1 MEMINTIK
9 DKYFSSLLS
18 YQIYDH
24 ISANRYV
31 ISDVLKNRIKQFAST
46 LFTDIVDLK
55 YDLMGREPGIQSPHI
70 SKITLNSENTK
81 FFAYLHNY
89 PLYSKPRT
97 YAKGSI
103 KINQKD
109 NTIKLY
115 NIVIGAENENCK
127 QNNAAYGVIERS
139 IEDAS
144 FCLGR
149 NRSQASLKNLIKAR
163 VSEMLIKHFKGIV
176 SLTITAIL
184 DKWIDDLDEFFHRT
198 YRHAYSD
205 ESLLR
210 FFDAP
215 ELTWIHASS
224 QILSPRIQD
233 TAVMQ
238 AFIHPAIDKLKSM
251 ILEYLI
257 YTDMYLHTDYSA
269 GMFRKLPRFQNIKIS
284 HEGCLHSSCTLYT
297 CFEKSMMDT
306 EQQRIFI
313 DTYVDATIFP
323 SHGDTFNQSNLTV
336 KIINMLTKETKD
348 QMTFNLPA
356 TFKAANDLKSLYLSL
371 KTKNLKS
378 WYERHIF
385 KKIVKPASIYMHY
398 KLALKQEYGNTA
410 GCMIKFLNDNILH
423 V

>member
-1 MEMINTIK
+1 MEIIDTIN
-9 DKYFSSLLS
+9 DKYFSSLIGR
-18 YQIYDH
+18 QIYDH

-31 ISDVLKNRIKQFAST
+31 ISDVLKNRIKQFASR
-46 LFTDIVDLK
+46 LFTDIVDIK
-55 YDLMGREPGIQSPHI
+55 YNLMDREPGIQSPHI
-70 SKITLNSENTK
+70 GKITLNSENTK

-115 NIVIGAENENCK
+115 NVIIGAENENCK

-149 NRSQASLKNLIKAR
+149 NRSQTSLKNLVKAR
-163 VSEMLIKHFKGIV
+163 LSEMLIKHFKDEV
-176 SLTITAIL
+176 SLTINAVL
-184 DKWIDDLDEFFHRT
+184 DKWIDDLDKFFHRT

-224 QILSPRIQD
+224 QILSPKIQD

-238 AFIHPAIDKLKSM
+238 EFIHPAINKLKSM

-257 YTDMYLHTDYSA
+257 YADMYTYTDYSA
-269 GMFRKLPRFQNIKIS
+269 GMFSKLPRFQDIKIS
-284 HEGCLHSSCTLYT
+284 HEGCLHSSCTLST
-297 CFEKSMMDT
+297 CFERSMQDN
-306 EQQRIFI
+306 EQQHIFK
-313 DTYVDATIFP
+313 DTYVYATIFP
-323 SHGDTFNQSNLTV
+323 SHGDTFNQSTLTV
-336 KIINMLTKETKD
+336 KIVDVITKETKD
-348 QMTFNLPA
+348 QMTFNLPKV
-356 TFKAANDLKSLYLSL
+356 FKEANDLKSLDLSL
-371 KTKNLKS
+371 KTKNLQS

-385 KKIVKPASIYMHY
+385 KKIVKPAAIYMHY
-398 KLALKQEYGNTA
+398 KLALKYEYNNTA
-410 GCMIKFLNDNILH
+410 DCMIKFLNDNILH